1 MHCQLLNQIFVS
13 AFSGN
18 QDADTRTVLVAAQ
31 NVAFQ
36 NSDTT
41 DVDVLAD
48 FSNQR
53 NTFFFELRFQNFN
66 VGDFTCN
73 SGVQYFVGKC
83 TETTIFSSEVSLAV
97 NFQNVTVDCLRFLV
111 LITPSAAT
119 LPAFFAALIA
129 RRIYACFRLPA
140 RCRHSLPVSAFLQSI
155 MPAPVRSRSSFHQEA
170 VISAILKSS
179 GDVDTARP
187 TAKQRKLKKGPI
199 MGPYSYTVL
208 IRA

>member
-1 MHCQLLNQIFVS
+1 MHCQLLNQLFVS

-18 QDADTRTVLVAAQ
+18 QNADTRTVLVAAQ

-83 TETTIFSSEVSLAV
+83 ETTIFSNEVSLAV
-97 NFQNVTVDCLRFLV
+97 NFQNVTVVAFDLV

-129 RRIYACFRLPA
+129 PDLRMFSIASSMSPFA
-140 RCRHSLPVSAFLQSI
+140 SVSAF
-155 MPAPVRSRSSFHQEA
+155 
-170 VISAILKSS
+170 AIHHACASTFAQLFTGK
-179 GDVDTARP
+179 R
-187 TAKQRKLKKGPI
+187 
-199 MGPYSYTVL
+199 
-208 IRA
+208 